1 MKGSSCCSPYSPLNL
16 DYTQT
21 REGGRR
27 ERERQRERERKK
39 EKERER
45 DRDRERM
52 TDRPTTD
59 RETDKEE
66 EEFVCKEVMGKKKS
80 FLSLPTNLRFPM
92 RLLK

>member
-39 EKERER
+39 EKER
-45 DRDRERM
+45 DRERM
-52 TDRPTTD
+52 TERPTD